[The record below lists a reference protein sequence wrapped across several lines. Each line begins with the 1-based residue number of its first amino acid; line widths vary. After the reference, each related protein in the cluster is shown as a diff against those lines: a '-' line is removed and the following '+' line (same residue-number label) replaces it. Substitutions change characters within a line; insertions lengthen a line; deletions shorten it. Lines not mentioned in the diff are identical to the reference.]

1 MNKKYYKNK
10 INKFSLKKNNKNKKK
25 KFRSKKRTQ
34 KGGFSW
40 GAWEGSNTSN
50 NKIISSFYNRFEQV
64 PFLSE
69 MAPLQPPF

>member
-10 INKFSLKKNNKNKKK
+10 RNKLSLKKNKKK
-25 KFRSKKRTQ
+25 KIRSKKRTQ

-50 NKIISSFYNRFEQV
+50 NKIISSIYNRFEQV

-69 MAPLQPPF
+69 MAPLQSPFG